1 MALSC
6 GIVGLPTVGKTSI
19 FNALTGLAAERHS
32 YVAAGV
38 EPNVAEVDVPDERL
52 EVIHRFIETRK
63 VVPAKV
69 RVVDIAGLTTGAARG
84 EGLGNKFLGH
94 IKETDAL
101 MHVVRC
107 FERADVARER
117 PVDPVGDIE
126 VLELELAL
134 ADVDTLTRNIDRVAK
149 KARAGD
155 KEALLDKE
163 VFEGARRMLE
173 EGRPIRGHGWK
184 PRELSA
190 LRPLFL
196 LSLKPVLYV
205 ANVGDDDVAGEGER
219 ARAVMELAAA
229 RGAPAIAIC
238 GDLECELAAMGPED
252 RATFQAE
259 FGLAEVAR
267 PRLIQAVY
275 KLLGLQTFFTAG
287 EKEIK
292 AWTIERGDTGPVA
305 AGKIH
310 SDFERGFVR
319 AEVYSVDDLV
329 AHGSEAAI
337 KAAGKLRVE
346 GRAYVMRE
354 GDVVHFLIG
363 KV

>member
-32 YVAAGV
+32 YVAASV
-38 EPNVAEVDVPDERL
+38 EPNLAEVDVPDERL
-52 EVIHRFIETRK
+52 ALLNRFIATQK

-69 RVVDIAGLTTGAARG
+69 KVVDIAGLASGSARG

-107 FERADVARER
+107 FERADVARET
-117 PVDPVGDIE
+117 PVDPKGDIE
-126 VLELELAL
+126 VLELEL
-134 ADVDTLTRNIDRVAK
+134 TLTDVETLSRNIERVGK
-149 KARAGD
+149 RARAGD
-155 KEALLDKE
+155 KEGLAHKE
-163 VFEGARRMLE
+163 VFEKAKKLLE
-173 EGRPIRGHGWK
+173 DGIALRLADWK
-184 PRELSA
+184 PAELA
-190 LRPLFL
+190 ILRPLFL
-196 LSLKPVLYV
+196 LTLKPVLYV
-205 ANVGDDDVAGEGER
+205 ANVGDDDVSGTGR
-219 ARAVMELAAA
+219 HAAA
-229 RGAPAIAIC
+229 VQAWAASRKSPSIAIC
-238 GDLECELAAMGPED
+238 GDLECELAAMNAAD
-252 RATFQAE
+252 RAAFQAD

-275 KLLGLQTFFTAG
+275 ALLGLQTFFTAG

-292 AWTIERGDTGPVA
+292 AWTIQRGDTGPVA

-310 SDFERGFVR
+310 SDFEKGFVR

-329 AHGSEAAI
+329 QHHTEAAI
-337 KAAGKLRVE
+337 KSAGKLRVE
-346 GRAYVMRE
+346 GREYVMRE
-354 GDVVHFLIG
+354 SDVCHFL
-363 KV
+363 VNR